1 MYISW
6 FFAWTFEHL
15 PTFIHVWLY
24 HPAEGWLGSPIQ
36 PQPVPNIFFS
46 PPLQRLITG
55 IKPLRLLVGRFP
67 TVGTSLLLTRE
78 PTKTAGVVNQ
88 PDSLYRDS
96 RSSSCKEAE
105 EEAPTQ
111 PKQQEAPAN
120 QPALPWPANQLTA
133 AVVIKVKIWA
143 DRPSKLEV
151 FSLSPPF
158 WPFLSGPQKTVWLL
172 IT

>member
-1 MYISW
+1 MVQNLVTNLSPCLVITKFVTEFVTKFVTKLHCAHIW
-6 FFAWTFEHL
+6 IFFVLVVQYLHSSFFE
-15 PTFIHVWLY
+15 
-24 HPAEGWLGSPIQ
+24 GSTQ
-36 PQPVPNIFFS
+36 LKVPLFTRNLFFS

-105 EEAPTQ
+105 EEAATQ

-120 QPALPWPANQLTA
+120 QPALT
-133 AVVIKVKIWA
+133 
-143 DRPSKLEV
+143 S
-151 FSLSPPF
+151 
-158 WPFLSGPQKTVWLL
+158 
-172 IT
+172 